1 MLVVAC
7 GASGQRP
14 AEGSDEKTEQ
24 QATPST
30 ESAPSA
36 PMGQSVAAF
45 EQDSV
50 GFLSAIPLDV
60 SERAKGLITSTPDDT
75 EFARALRVRVTVA
88 QGSKDAGELS
98 RRSKIPVVNG
108 TFQISDLSKLGSRDA
123 PRKGDRKSSFVID
136 YEEASFKPAAEEF
149 EKSGKKRS
157 PDAISAFAG
166 EYIKE
171 KSYARSFDV
180 ASKVAMTRSGDCTEH
195 AVLTAALLRRFG
207 FDARVVFGIV
217 LVGVSGPDLG
227 PDVRAFGHAWVERH
241 DRSGWRIVDA
251 ALGGAECTTG
261 RSLPTVC
268 GVPDGVARRLAYL
281 PMNLLKDESAS
292 YGRALMDEVGVES
305 VVALEVDANGTR

>member
-1 MLVVAC
+1 
-7 GASGQRP
+7 
-14 AEGSDEKTEQ
+14 
-24 QATPST
+24 
-30 ESAPSA
+30 
-36 PMGQSVAAF
+36 MGQSIAAF

-60 SERAKGLITSTPDDT
+60 SERAKSLIATTPDDA

-98 RRSKIPVVNG
+98 RRSKIPLVNG

-123 PRKGDRKSSFVID
+123 PKKGDRKSSFVID
-136 YEEASFKPAAEEF
+136 YDEASFKPAAEEF

-157 PDAISAFAG
+157 PDAISTFAG
-166 EYIKE
+166 EYIRE

-217 LVGVSGPDLG
+217 LVGVSGPELG
-227 PDVRAFGHAWVERH
+227 TDVRAFGHAWVERH
-241 DRSGWRIVDA
+241 DRGGWRIVDA

-261 RSLPTVC
+261 KSLPTVC

-281 PMNLLKDESAS
+281 PMNVLRDESAS
-292 YGRALMDEVGVES
+292 FGRALMDEVGVES
-305 VVALEVDANGTR
+305 VVALEVDTNGTR